1 MPRRFPALILLFL
14 LVFTTT
20 ACMGD
25 DDADDAVVETPEA
38 SPVAELTAE
47 EVLESGRD
55 AWAETESA
63 HFTLEVDG
71 DAFLDED
78 ETIKLLSADGDI
90 KRPGSV
96 AASANVDAQITTVD
110 ISLVA
115 VDGEIFI
122 TNLLSGNWER
132 APDDFS
138 YDPSV
143 LFSDTDGI
151 GPIMT
156 DLQNPELDGTEEING
171 QRAHKVTGTVAA
183 DRVGEI
189 TAGTIEGEAIEVTL
203 WIGEDDAKL
212 LQVVLTEPEGVRE
225 SPATWTLQMTEHDKE
240 IEIEAPVVPTR
251 TT

>member
-1 MPRRFPALILLFL
+1 MPQRFLSLILLFL
-14 LVFTTT
+14 LVFTTA

-25 DDADDAVVETPEA
+25 DDTDDVVDDAPES

-47 EVLESGRD
+47 DVLEAGRD
-55 AWAETESA
+55 TWAVTESA
-63 HFTLEVDG
+63 HFTLAVDG

-96 AASANVDAQITTVD
+96 AATANVDASITTVD

-156 DLQNPELDGTEEING
+156 DLQSPELDGTEEING
-171 QRAHKVTGTVAA
+171 KQARKVTGTVGA
-183 DRVGEI
+183 DRVGAI
-189 TAGTIEGEAIEVTL
+189 TADTIAGEEIEVTL
-203 WIGEDDAKL
+203 WIGEEDAKL
-212 LQVVLTEPEGVRE
+212 LQVVLTEPEGIRE
-225 SPATWTLQMTEHDKE
+225 SPATWTLQMTEHGKE
-240 IEIEAPVVPTR
+240 IEIEAPPVPTR